1 MKDADSDDILWT
13 QSFKW
18 KKKKGIR
25 ECNEAESA
33 EDEQAGDDFKCE
45 SCDSTSTWKGGF
57 NIHIG

>member
-1 MKDADSDDILWT
+1 MNPKL
-13 QSFKW
+13 QVKE
-18 KKKKGIR
+18 KKKGIR